1 MVFVADSF
9 YRAISFSTLTSDDT
23 LTSDL
28 ALENLTSPQG
38 IDFDPYAENIYWA
51 DNFRGEVQRSS
62 IYGKNQTVIR
72 SDLARPEALALDL
85 VARNVYWIN
94 VGNMTIQ
101 VSDLNG
107 KHSKVL
113 VKGLL
118 QDPSDLALDTMRG
131 YVCFI
136 CFASSWQGYRKRE
149 SRLLRSRNKLLLPV
163 RDEGPPQHR
172 NSVPYSFRTVWAL
185 LRAAVVSTFYPV

>member
-1 MVFVADSF
+1 MTNSTTILQIWTEQISNQAPFAVNKTISLRRNLENLKCVIFKGCHHNILAHSVFRIFFFFTFIFFYYCYYFFFPLGKFDDVVFVADSF

-23 LTSDL
+23 LISDL

-62 IYGKNQTVIR
+62 IYGKDQTVIR
-72 SDLARPEALALDL
+72 SDLAQPEALALDL

-107 KHSKVL
+107 KYSKV
-113 VKGLL
+113 VG
-118 QDPSDLALDTMRG
+118 
-131 YVCFI
+131 
-136 CFASSWQGYRKRE
+136 
-149 SRLLRSRNKLLLPV
+149 
-163 RDEGPPQHR
+163 
-172 NSVPYSFRTVWAL
+172 
-185 LRAAVVSTFYPV
+185 